1 MASTAKVSVL
11 LERKTADRFDAYCR
25 KKGFKKSSLI
35 ARLVREYLDREER
48 GQTASLFEDLPQE
61 ERGERG

>member
-1 MASTAKVSVL
+1 MASTAKISVL

-25 KKGFKKSSLI
+25 QKGFKKSSLI

-48 GQTASLFEDLPQE
+48 GQTESLFDNLSGD
-61 ERGERG
+61 ERR